1 MVASKDAPPVT
12 PWTPIE
18 RQLIESSVWEADPVV
33 CKLWVTML
41 IIASEPGRNGEI
53 DMTVRLLAARAVLP
67 VESTIAALA
76 TLSAPDPGSRSRE
89 EAGRRIV
96 PLDPGRDWG
105 WRLVTWA
112 RRKDAR
118 TRAMAAV
125 RQQRKRAGGSVAA
138 RDTVTPRHD
147 ESRTVTPRHKK
158 FDNRRTIGERE
169 EREGAPLSQ
178 ASHLTGEP
186 TAEEWRARAKR
197 EHPDWPESDVK
208 RSLRMAPNVKLWPK
222 GWESRQ
228 DTLHERY
235 VDHAKDLAKT
245 PSPLDREKAATRRT
259 IERAI
264 AAAEGRNGN
273 VTETRER
280 LRERT

>member
-1 MVASKDAPPVT
+1 MGAAKDASPVT

-53 DMTVRLLAARAVLP
+53 DITVRSLAARAVLP
-67 VESTIAALA
+67 IESTIAALT
-76 TLSAPDPGSRSRE
+76 TLSAPDPGSRSKE

-96 PLDPGRDWG
+96 PLDPDRDWG

-112 RRKDAR
+112 RRKDTR

-125 RQQRKRAGGSVAA
+125 RQQRQRAGRSATQ
-138 RDTVTPRHD
+138 RDAVTPRHD
-147 ESRTVTPRHKK
+147 ESRAVTPRHEK
-158 FDNRRTIGERE
+158 FDDRRTIGERQ

-178 ASHLTGEP
+178 ASPLTGGP
-186 TAEEWRARAKR
+186 TLEEWMARGTK
-197 EHPDWPESDVK
+197 EHPGWSEDDMK
-208 RSLRMAPNVKLWPK
+208 RSFRLASEEKRWPK
-222 GWESRQ
+222 GWEARQ

-235 VDHAKDLAKT
+235 IEHTEDKVAT
-245 PSPLDREKAATRRT
+245 PSPVDREKAATLRT
-259 IERAI
+259 IRKANESTSQPRQPEPRA
-264 AAAEGRNGN
+264 
-273 VTETRER
+273 
-280 LRERT
+280 